1 MYRRIAQLNQNK
13 ILLINLIFF
22 IILVRKNKSKQQKI
36 RNNNK
41 KTDRGIMKNLD
52 DKDKRILEMLIED
65 SRRPYKEIS
74 ETLTEEGIPLSEST
88 VRKRVLKMQEDGVIE
103 KFTIRICREDERCII
118 AFLTLIPKTELVMK
132 DLLREAQIL
141 PQCEEVYFLAGECGI
156 LIKIKVPEI
165 TELDALIES
174 FRARSDV
181 KNVERVCV
189 VLKSIKELPKSERIP
204 L

>member
-1 MYRRIAQLNQNK
+1 M
-13 ILLINLIFF
+13 
-22 IILVRKNKSKQQKI
+22 KS
-36 RNNNK
+36 
-41 KTDRGIMKNLD
+41 LD
-52 DKDKRILEMLIED
+52 EKDKRILELLIED

-74 ETLTEEGIPLSEST
+74 EILEQEDIPLSEST
-88 VRKRVLKMQEDGVIE
+88 VRKRVMKLQDEGVIE

-118 AFLTLIPKTELVMK
+118 AFLTLIPKTESEIK
-132 DLLREAQIL
+132 ELLREAQIL

-156 LIKIKVPEI
+156 LVKIKVPEI

-181 KNVERVCV
+181 RKVERVCV
-189 VLKSIKELPKSERIP
+189 VLKSIKEPVTKERIP